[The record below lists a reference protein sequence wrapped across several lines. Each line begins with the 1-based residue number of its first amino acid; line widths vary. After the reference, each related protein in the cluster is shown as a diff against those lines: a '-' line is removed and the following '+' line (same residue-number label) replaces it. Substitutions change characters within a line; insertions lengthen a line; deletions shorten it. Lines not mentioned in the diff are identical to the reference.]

1 MKSNYELTKTEQE
14 LRALQPKVNTLN
26 LPMVTYDGKIH
37 YLSDFYD
44 IAEAFENL
52 TKKVSAVEGDEMVGV
67 AFDMEWT
74 FNYQT
79 GPEKTSLIQVCLE
92 LDECFLFHLPQLKK
106 LPASMSAFLCHPRV
120 RLHGVNIKNDLRK
133 LERDFPIIKADPMIE
148 NCCDLGVWYN
158 EVFNSSGRWSMERL
172 VLQSLRQQ
180 IDKSRQVR
188 MSKWHIFSLSSTQRK
203 YAAIDVY
210 VSEEKSLNSNGEQL
224 TEQLIVKLKTF
235 SISRSL
241 KKFTIIYCRNS
252 IRTRRTSS
260 NSSPS
265 TVTK

>member
-158 EVFNSSGRWSMERL
+158 EVLLERPL
-172 VLQSLRQQ
+172 VDGAFGAAKLAPTN
-180 IDKSRQVR
+180 RQV
-188 MSKWHIFSLSSTQRK
+188 
-203 YAAIDVY
+203 AASPHEQVAHLL
-210 VSEEKSLNSNGEQL
+210 VEQHTEEVRGN
-224 TEQLIVKLKTF
+224 
-235 SISRSL
+235 
-241 KKFTIIYCRNS
+241 
-252 IRTRRTSS
+252 RRLRE
-260 NSSPS
+260 
-265 TVTK
+265 